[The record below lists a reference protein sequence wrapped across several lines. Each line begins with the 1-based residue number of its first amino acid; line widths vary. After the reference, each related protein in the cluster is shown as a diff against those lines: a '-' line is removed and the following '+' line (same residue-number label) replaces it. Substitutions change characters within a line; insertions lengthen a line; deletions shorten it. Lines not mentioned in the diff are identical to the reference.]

1 METKLWILTRKGAN
15 CVQSGFPGLS
25 GQLDSGRCKIFTF
38 RDHGISF
45 PGFDDEWEH
54 LQEPPIIIIY
64 IAIRKRVFL
73 VNACFTISTTPFQCC
88 CTDEVPKDSAV
99 DGVQPAVFVDPAS
112 QGTTCPVDG
121 RGDQLDFAFR
131 AGAGGD
137 DFEAEAVSSGAISS
151 AQCLTASLVIGFQ
164 EFTLF
169 MALFML
175 LLHVFEAICPEMS
188 ESCVAPQ

>member
-1 METKLWILTRKGAN
+1 MGTFTGTPYNHNLYCDKKTRFFW
-15 CVQSGFPGLS
+15 CLHVSLYQ
-25 GQLDSGRCKIFTF
+25 
-38 RDHGISF
+38 
-45 PGFDDEWEH
+45 
-54 LQEPPIIIIY
+54 PPH
-64 IAIRKRVFL
+64 
-73 VNACFTISTTPFQCC
+73 S
-88 CTDEVPKDSAV
+88 S
-99 DGVQPAVFVDPAS
+99 VFVDPAS

-169 MALFML
+169 MALF
-175 LLHVFEAICPEMS
+175 HAAP
-188 ESCVAPQ
+188 SCF